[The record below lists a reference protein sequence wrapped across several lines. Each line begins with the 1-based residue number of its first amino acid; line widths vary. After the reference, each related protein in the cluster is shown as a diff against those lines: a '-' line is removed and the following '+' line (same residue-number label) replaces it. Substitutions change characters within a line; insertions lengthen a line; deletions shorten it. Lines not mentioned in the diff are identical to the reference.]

1 MKEEIIDNLG
11 FRFANGL
18 NVQGRLSI
26 SDLFPKSKNR
36 CGIYL
41 LEFSDNTFYIGQ
53 AIDNVKRFSQHR
65 KNYDNIINYWFQEIN
80 KQKLDEIEQKLIQ
93 EAEIRGLLL
102 TNKTYVSNVIGD
114 TDLDIIIS
122 PEDQKTW
129 LEENKELPKDTFDL
143 FALVDEKYKVK
154 YKQNFQILKQFEIY
168 STIKEILRIYIK
180 KSIPSFKKTELSFW
194 SLSCLPSTNK
204 NTYPRYCCLNINAME
219 VFVLGFNKAA
229 NKPFCFINIS
239 SRYFDETVLRIFTK
253 TYKSLS
259 IYDTNYR
266 AAGAD
271 QICFEF
277 SDLDEFKNFLQ
288 TETKAT
294 QSIKEMNLRLMR
306 KGGTIYSP
314 YHCFNLINDV
324 LADS

>member
-65 KNYDNIINYWFQEIN
+65 KNYDNIVNYWFQEIN

-93 EAEIRGLLL
+93 EAEIRGVLL

-154 YKQNFQILKQFEIY
+154 YKQNFQKLQQLEIY

-219 VFVLGFNKAA
+219 VFALGFNKAA

-294 QSIKEMNLRLMR
+294 KSIKEMNLRLMR

-324 LADS
+324 LAD

>member
-1 MKEEIIDNLG
+1 
-11 FRFANGL
+11 
-18 NVQGRLSI
+18 
-26 SDLFPKSKNR
+26 
-36 CGIYL
+36 
-41 LEFSDNTFYIGQ
+41 
-53 AIDNVKRFSQHR
+53 
-65 KNYDNIINYWFQEIN
+65 
-80 KQKLDEIEQKLIQ
+80 
-93 EAEIRGLLL
+93 
-102 TNKTYVSNVIGD
+102 
-114 TDLDIIIS
+114 
-122 PEDQKTW
+122 
-129 LEENKELPKDTFDL
+129 
-143 FALVDEKYKVK
+143 
-154 YKQNFQILKQFEIY
+154 
-168 STIKEILRIYIK
+168 
-180 KSIPSFKKTELSFW
+180 
-194 SLSCLPSTNK
+194 
-204 NTYPRYCCLNINAME
+204 ME

-239 SRYFDETVLRIFTK
+239 SRYFDETVLKIFTK

-294 QSIKEMNLRLMR
+294 KLIKEMNLRLMR

-324 LADS
+324 LADCWLKIYYGNDE